1 MLHKRMITYTS
12 RQLKLY
18 KVNYHFHHLEFI
30 TIVFALGCQVQL
42 FTNYKSLKNI
52 MSHKEI
58 NIQQR
63 KCDSSNY
70 MWDVALISCV
80 CCAFHL
86 YLKSPHINSKKIYK
100 LIIRYSFKSKL
111 TKFFHIYIYIYI
123 MTFIHQH
130 VHL

>member
-1 MLHKRMITYTS
+1 MITYAS

-86 YLKSPHINSKKIYK
+86 YLKSPYINSKKIYK

-111 TKFFHIYIYIYI
+111 TKFFHIYIYI
-123 MTFIHQH
+123 
-130 VHL
+130 